1 MTQLQPLLED
11 LPELL
16 GVSAGGQG
24 HVRQIDGDHA
34 LVEAAIVLVLAG
46 LVISGVGNVADP
58 GIGKTVRGQE
68 GAAPHTGV
76 HVALELL
83 HLLLGDIVRH
93 HPPGGAFGGQLRQ
106 IPVGG
111 VLVDVVLLQGVDQL
125 GEGGGHPHAL
135 LILHALV
142 PLQQH
147 LLDDH
152 GQVLLLPLVPGL
164 VQVHE
169 HCDKGGLS
177 VGGQKGHHLILDGLH
192 APADLLPQAGL
203 HQLADL
209 LLAGVHADGR
219 HLRQDDAA
227 DLLAADLHKGG
238 QVGQTDGLAAVLVGG
253 HLGHDLGGD
262 VAGGGEGMGL
272 FDHGA
277 GDNGAVLQHVLQ
289 VHQVA
294 VVHMLGEIVG
304 VVEVDDAL
312 LMGLHNILGQQQTV
326 GNIPGHLAGHIIPLG
341 GVHHGIFV
349 GVLLLG
355 LLVVALDEGENL
367 VVGGVGLAHQGP
379 GIAVGDVVLGHLKGP
394 VGHDVVL
401 HHVLNLLHGGGAVHL
416 LALQLH
422 GLGDAPDLHRGHAVG
437 LGHRVVGL
445 GDGHL
450 NFLDIEGN
458 LSPVALDDLH
468 VYRLSFLLIFSL
480 SIAKAASMGSG
491 QSAP

>member
-1 MTQLQPLLED
+1 M
-11 LPELL
+11 
-16 GVSAGGQG
+16 
-24 HVRQIDGDHA
+24 
-34 LVEAAIVLVLAG
+34 
-46 LVISGVGNVADP
+46 
-58 GIGKTVRGQE
+58 
-68 GAAPHTGV
+68 
-76 HVALELL
+76 
-83 HLLLGDIVRH
+83 
-93 HPPGGAFGGQLRQ
+93 
-106 IPVGG
+106 
-111 VLVDVVLLQGVDQL
+111 DVVLLQGIDQL

-135 LILHALV
+135 LILHALIA
-142 PLQQH
+142 LKEH

-169 HCDKGGLS
+169 HGDEGGLS
-177 VGGQKGHHLILDGLH
+177 VGSQQGHHLILDGLH
-192 APADLLPQAGL
+192 APADLLPQTGL
-203 HQLADL
+203 HQLMDL
-209 LLAGVHADGR
+209 LLAGIHADGR

-304 VVEVDDAL
+304 VVEMNDAL
-312 LMGLHNILGQQQTV
+312 LMGLHNILGQQNAL
-326 GNIPGHLAGHIIPLG
+326 GDILADLASHIIPLG
-341 GVHHGIFV
+341 GVHHGILI

-355 LLVVALDEGENL
+355 LLIVALDEGEDL
-367 VVGGVGLAHQGP
+367 VVGGVGPAHQGP

-394 VGHDVVL
+394 MGHDVVL
-401 HHVLNLLHGGGAVHL
+401 HHILDLLHRGSAVHL

-422 GLGDAPDLHRGHAVG
+422 GLGNAPDLHGSHAVR

-445 GDGHL
+445 GDGPLDLL
-450 NFLDIEGN
+450 NVKSN
-458 LSPVALDDLH
+458 LRSVALDDLH
-468 VYRLSFLLIFSL
+468 V
-480 SIAKAASMGSG
+480 
-491 QSAP
+491 